1 MSGSGGPSWTDVGPC
16 CVAWGTAIAPRW
28 APCLR
33 LPKLVVTGGA
43 CDGLPPRME
52 DPEEIESEG
61 TGFEAGDSFLPG
73 EDASGAIE
81 TPPTG
86 GRGGS

>member
-1 MSGSGGPSWTDVGPC
+1 
-16 CVAWGTAIAPRW
+16 
-28 APCLR
+28 
-33 LPKLVVTGGA
+33 
-43 CDGLPPRME
+43 ME

-81 TPPTG
+81 TPPRVG
-86 GRGGS
+86 EVEAEGFD